1 MPKTKRSKSFLKLS
15 EEILDKKITCRLYVH
30 TDQEHNSNV
39 VAVFN
44 NFENEEESKL
54 FIENFKNDY
63 YEHEEIF
70 ESNLGDSWTIH

>member
-1 MPKTKRSKSFLKLS
+1 
-15 EEILDKKITCRLYVH
+15 LYVH